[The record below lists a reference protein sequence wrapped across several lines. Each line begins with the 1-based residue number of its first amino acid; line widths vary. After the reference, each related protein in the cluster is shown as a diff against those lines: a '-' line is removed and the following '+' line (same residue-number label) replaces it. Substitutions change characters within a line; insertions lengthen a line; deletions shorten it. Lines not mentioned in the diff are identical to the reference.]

1 MSRVLKDVMSINDV
15 DEKEWE
21 EMTDEEREKV
31 AEKEEKEQKL
41 QSMITKGTKIVAP
54 IFLFI
59 PTVFTAVPLS
69 KCAMTPSVKTYPK
82 LIIIWLLFNVNE
94 ISVCRLC

>member
-1 MSRVLKDVMSINDV
+1 MSRVLKDEMSINDV
-15 DEKEWE
+15 NEKEWE

-59 PTVFTAVPLS
+59 ALYCQHQIVS
-69 KCAMTPSVKTYPK
+69 G
-82 LIIIWLLFNVNE
+82 I
-94 ISVCRLC
+94 